1 MTSNEAWGTD
11 VEISLPVPPNEKVV
25 RSAGAGRAFS
35 RFGLVHDLTTSDVEG
50 YLLPTFGPVAA
61 PERE

>member
-1 MTSNEAWGTD
+1 MTTNEAWGTD
-11 VEISLPVPPNEKVV
+11 VEISLPVPPQEQPI

-35 RFGLVHDLTTSDVEG
+35 RFGLVHNLTSSDVEG
-50 YLLPTFGPVAA
+50 YLLPTFGPVDA